1 MTRVWTRIEL
11 NLSEIYSDKPSQGQG
26 SNSTSK
32 GPTQALYSVT
42 LWVTTITHLSLTQGL
57 LGQSQSD
64 SFTPDITPLMLAAHR
79 DNYEIIKIL
88 LERGDRIPKPHNVQC
103 PCKECIAYSNDDILC
118 HSRLVNSLAKK
129 LCLRDGKRCQE
140 WCESWLFNVSRDKSF
155 EDFQPM
161 PMCPI

>member
-1 MTRVWTRIEL
+1 ML
-11 NLSEIYSDKPSQGQG
+11 LSKYQVLFLSCSEQMLSQLK
-26 SNSTSK
+26 TV
-32 GPTQALYSVT
+32 TVFYALC
-42 LWVTTITHLSLTQGL
+42 LQGL

-118 HSRLVNSLAKK
+118 HSR
-129 LCLRDGKRCQE
+129 
-140 WCESWLFNVSRDKSF
+140 
-155 EDFQPM
+155 
-161 PMCPI
+161 

>member
-1 MTRVWTRIEL
+1 MAKDPAEIKPFL
-11 NLSEIYSDKPSQGQG
+11 CNL
-26 SNSTSK
+26 
-32 GPTQALYSVT
+32 
-42 LWVTTITHLSLTQGL
+42 QGL

-118 HSRLVNSLAKK
+118 HSRYDLSPLN
-129 LCLRDGKRCQE
+129 RPE
-140 WCESWLFNVSRDKSF
+140 WCLGRWALVY
-155 EDFQPM
+155 
-161 PMCPI
+161 